1 MEQSSNENVMCLTY
15 FDELQTENSSLLLQI
30 GQSDDDDD
38 DDALLSV
45 PSLPNNRKNCS
56 SYWLHIFICSIII
69 LCLILSIIG
78 ITFGSTRISNVSNE
92 FNICKT
98 SSISGKSCSYKVLQ
112 TLKLMSSTKSSQINN
127 DHHLIYFSSIYIASS
142 NLSIVTFV
150 ISKGSNIS
158 LTDISMIDTE
168 NNTELIQ
175 DGHFTSKTTNS
186 FCLCGSSSTVNI
198 IKQSLLSSSTDSTD
212 KYVCQIDN
220 SVEDIRL
227 SQTINTID
235 QRKYNISFAWQKS
248 FSSLLTLYISSSK

>member
-186 FCLCGSSSTVNI
+186 FCLCGSSSSVNI
-198 IKQSLLSSSTDSTD
+198 ITDSTD

>member
-1 MEQSSNENVMCLTY
+1 MEQSSNENEMCLTY

-186 FCLCGSSSTVNI
+186 FCLCGSSSSVNI
-198 IKQSLLSSSTDSTD
+198 ITDSTD

-220 SVEDIRL
+220 SFEDVRL
-227 SQTINTID
+227 SQTMNTID
-235 QRKYNISFAWQKS
+235 RQKYNISFAWQKS
-248 FSSLLTLYISSSK
+248 FSSSLTLYISSSK

>member
-186 FCLCGSSSTVNI
+186 FCLCGSSSSVNI
-198 IKQSLLSSSTDSTD
+198 ITDSTD

-220 SVEDIRL
+220 SFEDVRL
-227 SQTINTID
+227 SQTMNTID
-235 QRKYNISFAWQKS
+235 RQKYNISFAWQKS
-248 FSSLLTLYISSSK
+248 FSSSLTLYISSSK

>member
-98 SSISGKSCSYKVLQ
+98 SSISGKSCSYKVLP
-112 TLKLMSSTKSSQINN
+112 TLKLMSSTRSSQINN

-186 FCLCGSSSTVNI
+186 FCLCGSSSSVNI
-198 IKQSLLSSSTDSTD
+198 ITDSTD

-220 SVEDIRL
+220 SFEDVRL
-227 SQTINTID
+227 SQTMNTID
-235 QRKYNISFAWQKS
+235 RQKYNISFAWQKS
-248 FSSLLTLYISSSK
+248 FSSSLTLYISSSK

>member
-78 ITFGSTRISNVSNE
+78 ITFGSTRISNISNE

-186 FCLCGSSSTVNI
+186 FCLCGSSSSVNI
-198 IKQSLLSSSTDSTD
+198 ITDSTD

-220 SVEDIRL
+220 SFEDVRL
-227 SQTINTID
+227 SQTMNTID
-235 QRKYNISFAWQKS
+235 RQKYNISFAWQKS
-248 FSSLLTLYISSSK
+248 FSSSLTLYISSSK

>member
-78 ITFGSTRISNVSNE
+78 ITFGSTRISNISNE

-186 FCLCGSSSTVNI
+186 FCLCGSSSSVNI
-198 IKQSLLSSSTDSTD
+198 ITDSTD